1 MTRADQFSEV
11 GWDKLA
17 QSHQKPGKTPGG
29 TALRLSHPTAQIEKL
44 IGPGAVTRLSFPEV
58 PKGTVPFSLRRKWGQ
73 SPQNT
78 MPRPKHEHPT
88 PAELEVLQVLWDRG
102 PSTVR
107 QVMETL
113 NRRRRRAYTS
123 VMSLLG
129 VMTDKDLLR
138 RRLDGR
144 AYLYEARVARE
155 KTVGQM
161 LQDLLGRAFDGS
173 AASLVAR
180 LLDESS
186 PSPQELTE
194 IRDTIEQ
201 FRQRRGGD

>member
-1 MTRADQFSEV
+1 
-11 GWDKLA
+11 
-17 QSHQKPGKTPGG
+17 
-29 TALRLSHPTAQIEKL
+29 
-44 IGPGAVTRLSFPEV
+44 
-58 PKGTVPFSLRRKWGQ
+58 
-73 SPQNT
+73 

-88 PAELEVLQVLWDRG
+88 PAELEVLQLLWRRG

-107 QVMETL
+107 QAMEAL

-129 VMTDKDLLR
+129 VMTDKALLK
-138 RRLDGR
+138 RRLKGR
-144 AYLYEARVARE
+144 AYLYEPRVARE

-186 PSPQELTE
+186 PSPQELAE